1 MSDDTHNQ
9 RDVERE
15 VRTRV
20 LAVVLRAF
28 KVMDDT
34 RRRVFLAW
42 LVGQLPMQSLLA
54 LELRLQRRGV
64 GQGP

>member
-1 MSDDTHNQ
+1 MSDDTRSQ

-20 LAVVLRAF
+20 LAVVARAF
-28 KVMDDT
+28 EVMNDT

-42 LVGQLPMQSLLA
+42 IVGQLPMQSLLA
-54 LELRLQRRGV
+54 LEIRLQRRGV